1 MPPTRP
7 PLLLCSTRDEIR
19 ARVAALDGGLRVES
33 VERGQLAERA
43 EPGAV
48 ILLDL
53 PFAGALD
60 AGLVAALRCDA
71 RLVDVPIVVLVDA
84 DDDAAAR
91 DAMGAGAD
99 DFVRTTFLERDLL
112 VRLTAQRR
120 AWELRA
126 ELRRRE
132 HDLRTLVELTRSFA
146 GALDA
151 GTLLQDVT
159 RRLAEE
165 LGLRRCSLV
174 LTDPRGER
182 GMVIATSDDDAIARR
197 PIDLFKYPEIREALR
212 TGRAVVVEDAGRH
225 PLLDPVKDAVSAAG
239 MGTMAV
245 LPLALEE
252 EILGVLFLRASAAE
266 TGRSFSVRELDF
278 ATAVAN
284 ATAVALRNARS
295 VAVIRSRVE
304 QVEAQAHALRQYA
317 EIYEHVSD
325 GIALVDA
332 AQGVIRSANPAAL
345 AIVGLDEARV
355 VGRRGDEVLQGVD
368 GLYAELIRK
377 AAGGEV
383 IRHAPLEAR
392 RLDGAPIHLEIGAAT
407 LDEKLLVLSIRD
419 VTEQRRIEGELSAA
433 RLELEAA
440 QRRAMIVELAG
451 AAAHELNQPLTSV
464 LGYAEL
470 LQRKIDP
477 EAAGSR
483 FVGIIVREAE
493 RMAEVVRKIGSITRH
508 ETKEYVG
515 SARIVD
521 LEKAG
526 AEAPQ
531 ADPAGAGPDQA

>member
-1 MPPTRP
+1 MYRPVVTTPRP
-7 PLLLCSTRDEIR
+7 PLLLCTARDEIV
-19 ARVAALDGGLRVES
+19 ARVAALDLPYRVER
-33 VERGQLAERA
+33 VERSEVADRLA
-43 EPGAV
+43 PGAAV
-48 ILLDL
+48 LVDL
-53 PFAGALD
+53 PLAGTPNPGFL
-60 AGLVAALRCDA
+60 AALRCDA
-71 RLVDVPIVVLVDA
+71 RLVDVPILALVDEE
-84 DDDAAAR
+84 DDATVR

-99 DFVRTTFLERDLL
+99 DFVRASLLERELL
-112 VRLTAQRR
+112 VRLAAQRR
-120 AWELRA
+120 AWELRT

-132 HDLRTLVELTRSFA
+132 NDLRTLVELTRSFA

-159 RRLAEE
+159 RRLAAE
-165 LGLRRCSLV
+165 LGLRRCSIV

-182 GMVIATSDDDAIARR
+182 GLVLATSDDDAIERR

-212 TGRAVVVEDAGRH
+212 TGRAVVVEDAERH

-266 TGRSFSVRELDF
+266 AGRSFSVRELDF
-278 ATAVAN
+278 AAAVAN

-304 QVEAQAHALRQYA
+304 QVEAHASALQQYA

-332 AQGVIRSANPAAL
+332 AQGIIRSANPAAL
-345 AIVGLDEARV
+345 AILGLGEEQV
-355 VGRRGDEVLQGVD
+355 VGRRGGELLQGVEE
-368 GLYAELIRK
+368 LYAELVRK

-383 IRHAPLEAR
+383 IRSAPLVAR
-392 RLDGAPIHLEIGAAT
+392 RVDGAEIHVEVGAAA

-419 VTEQRRIEGELSAA
+419 VTEKRRMEAELSAA
-433 RLELEAA
+433 RQELEAA

-470 LQRKIDP
+470 LQRKLDP
-477 EAAGSR
+477 DAPGSR

-493 RMAEVVRKIGSITRH
+493 RMAEVVRKIGNITRH

-515 SARIVD
+515 NARIVD
-521 LEKAG
+521 LERAG
-526 AEAPQ
+526 E
-531 ADPAGAGPDQA
+531 DQPS